1 MNLETLFE
9 FAQSSPLLSIGFAA
23 LTLAI
28 VYTEISRL
36 FLPFKS
42 VNPAQLTR
50 LINQDN
56 AMLVDFSPMNDF
68 EKAHIAGAKNIQISQ
83 FDAGSKPFADHKDSA
98 IAVMCKT
105 GMQSSDI
112 AKKLAKAGFK
122 KVFWLDGGLSAWQG
136 ADLPVVKGRH

>member
-1 MNLETLFE
+1 MNLQTVYE
-9 FAQSSPLLSIGFAA
+9 FAQSSPLLSLGFAA

-28 VYTEISRL
+28 IYTEISRL

-50 LINQDN
+50 LINQEN
-56 AMLVDFSPMNDF
+56 ALLVDFSPINDF

-83 FDAGSKPFADHKDSA
+83 FDLNSKPFAEQKEA
-98 IAVMCKT
+98 VIAVMCKT
-105 GMQSSDI
+105 GMQSSDM

-122 KVFWLDGGLSAWQG
+122 KVHWLDGGLSAWQG
-136 ADLPVVKGRH
+136 ADLPVVKGRN